1 MISVRRLLPD
11 NPKTPPVSI
20 ERLRERG
27 FDKAYERILKADVDQ
42 VIAELE
48 ASGITG
54 RGGAAFPTGRKWR
67 SVKEAPGSIKYA
79 IMNADESELGTFKD
93 RVLIEQDPLGPLV
106 GLILAAKTVGATHA
120 YCYIRGEYRQEEKLL
135 TEAVDLLQKHGWVG
149 PESGVDIEIR
159 RGAGAYVAGEETALF
174 NSIEGKRPEPRVKPP
189 FPTVH
194 GVFGAPTLIQNVET
208 LANVALLLGHDVNW
222 FREVGTQQNPGTKLV
237 ALSGHI
243 KHPGVYEVPFGTALS
258 DILLASE
265 LGGGVGGSE
274 KLGAV
279 LIGGAAGTFL
289 TPDEIAEATLD
300 YPSLARYGA
309 SIGSGA
315 MMVFDDTVDL
325 LGVVERLARFFA
337 DESCGQCV
345 PCRIG
350 TQRIKEFV
358 RHPQIFEEAQNIRS
372 LGMAMRDASIC
383 GLGQTAPIALLS
395 LLDRPQLI
403 HAETL

>member
-27 FDKAYERILKADVDQ
+27 FDNAYDRILKADVDQ

-67 SVKEAPGSIKYA
+67 SVKEAPGSMKYA

-93 RVLIEQDPLGPLV
+93 RMLIEQDPLGPLV
-106 GLILAAKTVGATHA
+106 GLVMAAKTLGVTHA
-120 YCYIRGEYRQEEKLL
+120 YCYIRGEYRAEEKQLADAIELL
-135 TEAVDLLQKHGWVG
+135 KKYGWIG
-149 PESGVDIEIR
+149 PGSGVDIEIR

-208 LANVALLLGHDVNW
+208 LANVALLFAHDVNW
-222 FREVGTQQNPGTKLV
+222 FREVGTRQNPGTKLV

-243 KHPGVYEVPFGTALS
+243 KNPGVYEVPFGTALA
-258 DILLASE
+258 DILLSSE
-265 LGGGVGGSE
+265 LGGGIGGSG

-289 TPDEIAEATLD
+289 TPDEITETTLD
-300 YPSLARYGA
+300 YPSLARHGA

-315 MMVFDDTVDL
+315 IMVFDDTVDL
-325 LGVVERLARFFA
+325 LGVVERLAHFFA
-337 DESCGQCV
+337 EESCGQCV

-350 TQRIKEFV
+350 THRIKEFI
-358 RHPQIFEEAQNIRS
+358 RHPQLLEEVENIRS

-383 GLGQTAPIALLS
+383 GLGQTAPMALLS

-403 HAETL
+403 HAQTL